1 MARKRRTPSKPSSEP
16 ATTAQ
21 TQDNGTTNTTG
32 RKMMALSAE
41 QISAIYAKRRTKGL
55 YTQFL
60 AELLEGGENG
70 VDVKETWP
78 QLKDKKATTIK
89 QGFENAKEKKDAP
102 EGSETVDVIVDGEDV
117 FLINS
122 AMVRELVGAES

>member
-1 MARKRRTPSKPSSEP
+1 
-16 ATTAQ
+16 
-21 TQDNGTTNTTG
+21 
-32 RKMMALSAE
+32 MALDTDKIAS
-41 QISAIYAKRRTKGL
+41 IYAKRRTKGL

-60 AELLEGGENG
+60 AELLESGENG
-70 VDVKETWP
+70 YDVKETWP

-102 EGSETVDVIVDGEDV
+102 DGSEFVDVIVDGDDV

-122 AMVRELVGAES
+122 AQVRELAGAEA

>member
-1 MARKRRTPSKPSSEP
+1 
-16 ATTAQ
+16 
-21 TQDNGTTNTTG
+21 
-32 RKMMALSAE
+32 MALTSD

-60 AELLEGGENG
+60 AELLESGENG

-89 QGFENAKEKKDAP
+89 QGFENAKDKKDAP
-102 EGSETVDVIVDGEDV
+102 DGAETVDVIVDGENV

-122 AMVRELVGAES
+122 AMVRELVGAEAE